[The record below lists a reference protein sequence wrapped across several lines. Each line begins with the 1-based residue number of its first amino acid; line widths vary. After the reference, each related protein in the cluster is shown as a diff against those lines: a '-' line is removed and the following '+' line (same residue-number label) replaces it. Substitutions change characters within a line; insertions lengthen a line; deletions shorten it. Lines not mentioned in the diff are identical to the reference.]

1 MDNSRIDKII
11 QNRYYKS
18 GIAGFLKRNSPEL
31 FIILVRQIIP
41 KHREILE
48 YKLEIISKKDKLE
61 RLEDLLTQAEMN
73 LKSCSAKLRFWEKE
87 EQVSIGVGKLSFTS
101 GNYWQIVNTTFD
113 WILKAGLTIVP
124 ILSLLQI
131 VGIKL
136 SSIFE
141 GEKQPFLI
149 YTLFAAISLVW
160 LTSATISNWVISHPS
175 SDAPKKYTL
184 FSLTIDSN
192 TLTLSILSAIW
203 IAEALIGFALIP
215 GLIDSQRTATNQV
228 LGTTEKLKML
238 TDIDKFEILLGVSIF
253 AFINILFAIA
263 KGRMYRFSTPR
274 KQEYGKALA
283 NRERLIHTISKEE
296 GKIEELERRILL
308 LEDEMINPKHFEGK
322 EYFNK
327 TINTLSIFSMRG
339 KDIEPNFEIVDFHEM
354 SEDEISSEY
363 KKDSDKEPENDSDN

>member
-1 MDNSRIDKII
+1 MDNSKIDKII

-31 FIILVRQIIP
+31 FIMLVRQVIP

-48 YKLEIISKKDKLE
+48 CKLEIINKKDKLE
-61 RLEDLLTQAEMN
+61 ELEDLLTQAEMS

-87 EQVSIGVGKLSFTS
+87 EKVSIGIGKFRLAS

-113 WILKAGLTIVP
+113 WILKAGLTVVP

-141 GEKQPFLI
+141 DGKQPFLI
-149 YTLFAAISLVW
+149 YTLFAAVSLVW

-175 SDAPKKYTL
+175 SDATKKYTL
-184 FSLTIDSN
+184 FKWTIDSN
-192 TLTLSILSAIW
+192 TLTLLILSAIW

-215 GLIDSQRTATNQV
+215 GLIDSQRTAMNQV
-228 LGTTEKLKML
+228 LDKAQRLDLL
-238 TDIDKFEILLGVSIF
+238 TGIEKFEILLGVSIF
-253 AFINILFAIA
+253 AFINILFSIA
-263 KGRMYRFSTPR
+263 KGRVYRFSTPR

-296 GKIEELERRILL
+296 GKIKDLENKIVL

-322 EYFNK
+322 DYFNK
-327 TINTLSIFSMRG
+327 TINNLSIFSMQGR
-339 KDIEPNFEIVDFHEM
+339 DIEPNFEIVDFYEM
-354 SEDEISSEY
+354 SEDEITSEY
-363 KKDSDKEPENDSDN
+363 KKDSAKEPESNSDS